1 PLDTLPGVRM
11 VYSDLGAIL
20 LGEVVRAV
28 TGERL
33 DAYAATHGFGPLKM
47 SDTRYL
53 PALADSARIAPTEL
67 DPWRGRHLRGEVHDE
82 NAFALGGV
90 SAHAG
95 LFSTGADV
103 ARLCRAYLNGGTLD
117 GVRIWSAATIRQF
130 TTVQDSVFS
139 NRALGWETPTGNNS
153 AGHLM

>member
-33 DAYAATHGFGPLKM
+33 DAYASKHVFGPLKM

-53 PALADSARIAPTEL
+53 PAAADSARIAPTEI

-95 LFSTGADV
+95 LFST
-103 ARLCRAYLNGGTLD
+103 ARDLDRMARAYLNGGALD
-117 GVRIWSAATIRQF
+117 GARLARKETVAEF

-139 NRALGWETPTGNNS
+139 SRALGWDTPP
-153 AGHLM
+153 